1 MFGGA
6 ATSGTPASIQSFAF
20 ILLAPIVVSTLF
32 LAFWFLVFLVDRS
45 VSRSLLWQRV
55 KNSLVAVFYVF
66 FLPIC
71 HIGFRSL
78 NCTSLVADSQLP
90 EDKHYVWLEDTS
102 VICYEGAHQHLIL
115 YFCLPLLFITLV
127 LFPISFLV
135 FLCVHKNLGKTERL
149 RSWGLLFEAYKYK
162 RRCWEFT
169 IFVRKVCLAAVFAFG
184 YHFSI
189 QTQTLVAIGIVV
201 FFLLAHSVTSPYE
214 KPERMLS
221 HMETISLF
229 GVFLVYFAACLV
241 NALDEGNGIIFV
253 VLYVILVLVVLRLF
267 YGLMKHLMRS
277 VDWTLGEFGK
287 DRYYSKPWIIK
298 FCLVCRLRCSFVST
312 RVQRVFK
319 RWVGCT
325 P

>member
-6 ATSGTPASIQSFAF
+6 GRSGAPASIQSFVF
-20 ILLAPIVVSTLF
+20 VLLAPIVVSTLF
-32 LAFWFLVFLVDRS
+32 LTFWLLVFLVDRS
-45 VSRSLLWQRV
+45 FSLSLLWQRA

-66 FLPIC
+66 FLPVC
-71 HIGFRSL
+71 HTCFRSL
-78 NCTSLVADSQLP
+78 SCTSLESQTP
-90 EDKHYVWLEDTS
+90 EEKNYVWLEDTS
-102 VICYEGAHQHLIL
+102 VICYEGAHQHLLL
-115 YFCLPLLFITLV
+115 YFSLPLLLITLV
-127 LFPISFLV
+127 LFPVSFLV
-135 FLCVHKNLGKTERL
+135 FLCIHKNLGKTERL

-162 RRCWEFT
+162 RRYWEFT

-229 GVFLVYFAACLV
+229 GVFLVYFAACLIH
-241 NALDEGNGIIFV
+241 ALDEGNGVIFV
-253 VLYVILVLVVLRLF
+253 VLCVILILVVLRLF
-267 YGLMKHLMRS
+267 YGLMQHLMRS

-287 DRYYSKPWIIK
+287 DRYYSKPWIVK
-298 FCLVCRLRCSFVST
+298 FCLVCRLRCAFVHT
-312 RVQRVFK
+312 RVHRVLK